1 METKGPA
8 SALDEA
14 RAFLTA
20 AAACEEKKQE
30 SVGMGWHFRYSGKK
44 MVGSALAVDEKV
56 VHMAFFR
63 IDEAEKAGPMAGMSS
78 RRGYRSS

>member
-1 METKGPA
+1 
-8 SALDEA
+8 
-14 RAFLTA
+14 
-20 AAACEEKKQE
+20 
-30 SVGMGWHFRYSGKK
+30 MGWHFRYSGKK

-56 VHMAFFR
+56 DHMAFFS